1 MSATASLQLHAGL
14 GFFEPTVCLPS
25 ISLIIYSKNQSQLKE
40 IFDQFLF
47 FGKIQLIAFNQQ
59 TTLSNY
65 CFLIARL
72 IKFLFS

>member
-1 MSATASLQLHAGL
+1 MSATASMQLHAGL

-59 TTLSNY
+59 TTLSN
-65 CFLIARL
+65 CFLMARL
-72 IKFLFS
+72 VKFLFL